1 VEILPDVRSPTGRE
15 GGEAMI
21 RFLIWFLFWC
31 LCLGFVGI
39 DVTYVDG
46 LRIRLYNH
54 SQRRAKR
61 LAGKEEK
68 P

>member
-1 VEILPDVRSPTGRE
+1 
-15 GGEAMI
+15 MI